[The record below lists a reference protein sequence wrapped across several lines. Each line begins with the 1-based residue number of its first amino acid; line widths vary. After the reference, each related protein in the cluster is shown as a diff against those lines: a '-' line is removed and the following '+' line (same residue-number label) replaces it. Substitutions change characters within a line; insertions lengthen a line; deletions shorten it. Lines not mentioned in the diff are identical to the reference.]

1 MKAQGVQII
10 LLHPLSLF
18 VVYPL
23 SFFRTSE
30 TYVQAIADW
39 FSSLYTVTLANSHV
53 WGFLASLPFI
63 IGGLVGTVFPA
74 LPGTVL
80 ILIGFLVYG
89 LITGFDRLSVWF
101 FVGQTVLV
109 ALSYLIEFLATAFGV
124 KMFGGSKAAAW
135 GAVLGSLL
143 VFVLGPIGIIV
154 GPLLGAIIGE
164 LIMGEQIKQALHSG
178 FGSFLG
184 FMGGVIAN
192 LVISGLMI
200 AWFIWEIL

>member
-1 MKAQGVQII
+1 M
-10 LLHPLSLF
+10 
-18 VVYPL
+18 
-23 SFFRTSE
+23 
-30 TYVQAIADW
+30 QALADW
-39 FSSLYTVTLANSHV
+39 FSSFYTATFANAHV
-53 WGFLASLPFI
+53 WGFLAALPFI

-80 ILIGFLVYG
+80 ILVGFLVYG
-89 LITGFDRLSVWF
+89 LITGFDSLSAWF

-135 GAVLGSLL
+135 GAVFGSLL

-154 GPLLGAIIGE
+154 GPLIGAIAGE

-200 AWFIWEIL
+200 AWFIWQIV